1 MSTKFPEIEK
11 IRNRAKVKVTQ
22 LRGRIGGLRGQKGL
36 RAQPKL
42 GGGELVKRA
51 RGKADQLMRRVKERK
66 PGFIPMVKEFKP
78 GSRIRKV
85 VPTKKIRGDLTSLRV
100 PTRSGK
106 GFSIADEPAKPYN
119 RREIIIEA

>member
-11 IRNRAKVKVTQ
+11 IRNRAKSKVTQ
-22 LRGRIGGLRGQKGL
+22 LRGRFMGQSGY
-36 RAQPKL
+36 RSQPKI

-51 RGKADQLMRRVKERK
+51 QAKADELMRKVKERK

-78 GSRIRKV
+78 GSRIRKA
-85 VPTKKIRGDLTSLRV
+85 VPKSLRGDLTSLPV
-100 PTRSGK
+100 PTRSGR

-119 RREIIIEA
+119 NRDIVIEA

>member
-11 IRNRAKVKVTQ
+11 MRNRAKAKVTQ
-22 LRGRIGGLRGQKGL
+22 LRGRVGGLRGQKGY
-36 RAQPKL
+36 RSQPKI

-51 RGKADQLMRRVKERK
+51 QAKADEFMRKVKERK

-85 VPTKKIRGDLTSLRV
+85 VPTGKMRGDLTSLPV

-106 GFSIADEPAKPYN
+106 GFSIADEPAKPYEK
-119 RREIIIEA
+119 EIVIEA